1 MKLARKIF
9 TAAAV
14 LAAFCGISD
23 AQEEKAI
30 QPSGTY
36 LYAQRDTCDLFMDV
50 YNPAPGSITA
60 IDGVQKPSII
70 FIFGGGFIMGERDNA
85 SYLPWFKK
93 LSEDGYRVFSI
104 DYRLGLKGVT
114 KLGIT
119 QSKVLGDAI
128 HIAMEDLFSAVSFML
143 ENSAELG
150 VQADN
155 IVVSG
160 SSAGAITALQ
170 ADWELSNGTSYTKAL
185 PEGFR
190 FAGVMSFSGAIY
202 SDQGIPRYKAGA
214 APTLFLHG
222 TDDKLVPYTRIKF
235 LNLAFAGSGTLVKEF
250 QDKGYNYN
258 ILRFKDRGHEIANN
272 MIISYPDEI
281 KFLET
286 NVMKKERRIVDAMID
301 DPSIPIPDWAK
312 ATPDDLY
319 K

>member
-1 MKLARKIF
+1 MRFITKIIS
-9 TAAAV
+9 AAAA
-14 LAAFCGISD
+14 LAAFCSVSY
-23 AQEEKAI
+23 AQEETAI

-36 LYAQRDTCDLFMDV
+36 LYVQRDTCDLFMDV
-50 YNPAPGSITA
+50 YNPAPGSQTS
-60 IDGVQKPSII
+60 IDGVKKPSII
-70 FIFGGGFIMGERDNA
+70 FIFGGGFIMGRRDEP

-93 LSEDGYRVFSI
+93 LTEDGYRVFSI
-104 DYRLGLKGVT
+104 DYRLGLKGV
-114 KLGIT
+114 KKIGIT

-128 HIAMEDLFSAVSFML
+128 HLAMEDLFSAVNFII
-143 ENSAELG
+143 ENADELG
-150 VQADN
+150 VQPDN

-160 SSAGAITALQ
+160 SSAGAITSLQ
-170 ADWELSNGTSYTKAL
+170 ADWEISNGTPYAKVL

-202 SDQGIPRYKAGA
+202 SDQGLPRYKTGA

-235 LNLAFAGSGTLVKEF
+235 MNLAFAGSSTIVKEF
-250 QDKGYNYN
+250 QDKKYNYN

-272 MIISYPDEI
+272 MMISYPYEI
-281 KFLET
+281 QFLET
-286 NVMKKERRIVDAMID
+286 NVMRKERRIVDAMID
-301 DPSIPIPDWAK
+301 DPSIPVPDWAK